1 VVGAVLISRL
11 LSPLEAEMLLPD
23 NAGAGGLLTNGR
35 TLVAVFQDGQVAA
48 WDWNAP
54 ARTLWRFSAESN
66 RVVMLDDVR
75 AASAPEKGDKA
86 LIVYDVRQGGKLS
99 QIPIAWS
106 NQDVWLIQS
115 PDKKVLAPV
124 RISAGSEGLSLYEFM
139 TFDLAA
145 GNPGLPVPFDVPAAE
160 KRLIAFA
167 VSNDK
172 KFLAAGSVGQHGL
185 LILADLEQSKIV
197 LEKEYDQADE
207 FTSAAF
213 TPDGSLIFLTN
224 RNGSVY
230 GVNAASGLVESTYTV
245 LKPGQKNPVTNE
257 TSSQNITISSDG
269 RYVAAV
275 VINKVHIWE
284 IRTGDH
290 IFQQAPGHKL
300 TGPIALSPDSSLL
313 ATSDIRSSGLV
324 RIWKVKK

>member
-1 VVGAVLISRL
+1 
-11 LSPLEAEMLLPD
+11 
-23 NAGAGGLLTNGR
+23 
-35 TLVAVFQDGQVAA
+35 
-48 WDWNAP
+48 
-54 ARTLWRFSAESN
+54 
-66 RVVMLDDVR
+66 
-75 AASAPEKGDKA
+75 
-86 LIVYDVRQGGKLS
+86 
-99 QIPIAWS
+99 
-106 NQDVWLIQS
+106 
-115 PDKKVLAPV
+115 
-124 RISAGSEGLSLYEFM
+124 M
-139 TFDLAA
+139 TIDLAE
-145 GNPGLPVPFDVPAAE
+145 GNPGLPVSVDVPAAE

-230 GVNAASGLVESTYTV
+230 GVNAASGQVESTYTV
-245 LKPGQKNPVTNE
+245 LKPGEKNPVTNE

-284 IRTGDH
+284 IRTGSH
-290 IFQQAPGHKL
+290 IFERSPGHKL
-300 TGPIALSPDSSLL
+300 TGPIALSPDGSLL
-313 ATSDIRSSGLV
+313 ATSDIRASGLV
-324 RIWKVKK
+324 RIWKLKK